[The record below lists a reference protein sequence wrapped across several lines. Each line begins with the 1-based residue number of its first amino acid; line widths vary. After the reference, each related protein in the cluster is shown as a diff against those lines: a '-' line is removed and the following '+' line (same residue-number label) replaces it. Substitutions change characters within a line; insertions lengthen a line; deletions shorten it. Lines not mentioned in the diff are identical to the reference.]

1 MLVSITSVRSR
12 GDGEVAVTFKI
23 SEGENSSFDTFL
35 VSVSAVRELKL
46 AVGDSTREMYDEVA
60 YRDKIYSAC
69 KKSAYILGYGAC
81 SKKKLIQKLRTKGV
95 EQEIAEE
102 AAEEMAKRG
111 YLDDLASA
119 EREAERAAAKKWGAR
134 RIYAALYQKGYD
146 EEAIKSAIYA
156 LEDAGVDFVA
166 NCADLIRS
174 RYGELPMHTSP
185 DERRKLYA
193 ALSRYGYSSS
203 EINSAIEMLNEE

>member
-1 MLVSITSVRSR
+1 MLVSITSVRAR
-12 GDGEVAVTFKI
+12 GDGEVAVTFKL
-23 SEGENSSFDTFL
+23 SDGDNSSFDTFL
-35 VSVSAVRELKL
+35 ISVSTVRELKL
-46 AVGDSTREMYDEVA
+46 AVGDSSREMYDEIS

-81 SKKKLIQKLRTKGV
+81 SQKKLIQKLRTKGV

-102 AAEEMAKRG
+102 AAEEMCRRG

-119 EREAERAAAKKWGAR
+119 EREAERAVAKKWGAR
-134 RIYAALYQKGYD
+134 RIYAALYQKGYG

-156 LEDAGVDFVA
+156 LEDAGVDFAA
-166 NCADLIRS
+166 NCAELIRS
-174 RYGELPMHTSP
+174 RYGELPTSP

-203 EINSAIEMLNEE
+203 EINSAMEMLKE